1 MIGDVTRALVPTN
14 TEPEMR
20 RRVCEAFVSS
30 EVYSVSW
37 IGRYLPERDDVIPNA
52 SAGIAE
58 QTLEDVSIAAE
69 SPRAE
74 LTTEAVR
81 TRELT
86 VRRDLVD
93 DPPCEEWRNHAL
105 EHDYRTCAAIPLVY
119 EETLY
124 GVLQLATDRP
134 HGFGTSEREALTEL
148 GVTIAYA
155 LDDAE
160 SPANTDR
167 DEREGAAEEMTE
179 VPIES
184 EQKRRLYETI
194 ISSTPDLVYAFD
206 LDYRFIFAN
215 DALLEMWGQTYD
227 ESIGNTLRENGYEPW
242 HAEMHER
249 EIDRV
254 VETKEPIRGEVAFE
268 HVERGRRIYDYIFAP
283 VLDDEGEVEIIA
295 GTTRDITERKE
306 AEEALQKSK
315 ERFRALVTASS
326 DVVYRMSPDWSEMH
340 ELEGKEFIADTQ
352 ESTSDWLDKYIH
364 PDDQERVTAAIDEAI
379 RSKST
384 FELEHQV
391 EQVDGSLGWTFS
403 RAVPMLDEDGDI
415 VEWIGMASDI
425 TERKAYERE
434 LEQTNAQLKRSNR
447 ELKRFAHAASHDL
460 QEPLRMVSSYLQL
473 LEQRYGDDLDADA
486 TEFIEFAVDGADRM
500 RAMVDALLEYSQV
513 STRENDFETVDCEA
527 VLEQATENLQMA
539 IEEREASIT
548 SDELPTVSGDERQLI
563 QLFQNLL
570 DNAITYAGDAPPT
583 VHVSAERGDG
593 EWLFSVR
600 DNGIGIDPEET
611 DDIFA
616 VFNRLH
622 APDEYG
628 GTGIGL
634 AICKRIVTIHD
645 GRIWVESEPGEGTTF
660 FFTIPDSTG
669 EGTT

>member
-1 MIGDVTRALVPTN
+1 MVPTI

-30 EVYSVSW
+30 EVYSDAW

-58 QTLEDVSIAAE
+58 QTLEDVPIATE

-74 LTTEAVR
+74 LTNEAVR
-81 TRELT
+81 TREIT

-93 DPPCEEWRNHAL
+93 DPPCEEWRDHAL

-119 EETLY
+119 EGTLY

-134 HGFGTSEREALTEL
+134 RGFETTERESLAEL

-167 DEREGAAEEMTE
+167 DESAEAVEEMME
-179 VPIES
+179 VPIEA

-249 EIDRV
+249 EIDRI

-268 HVERGRRIYDYIFAP
+268 HAERGRRIYDYIFAP

-340 ELEGKEFIADTQ
+340 ELQGKEFIADTQ

-364 PDDQERVTAAIDEAI
+364 PDDQECVTAAIDEAI
-379 RSKST
+379 RTKST
-384 FELEHQV
+384 FELEHQI

-403 RAVPMLDEDGDI
+403 RAIPMLDEDGEI
-415 VEWIGMASDI
+415 VEWVGMASDI
-425 TERKAYERE
+425 TDRKEYERE

-473 LEQRYGDDLDADA
+473 LEQRYGDDLDAEA
-486 TEFIEFAVDGADRM
+486 KEFIEFAVDGADRM
-500 RAMVDALLEYSQV
+500 REMVDALLEYSQV
-513 STRENDFETVDCEA
+513 STRGNDFETVDCEA
-527 VLEQATENLQMA
+527 VLEQATGNLQMA
-539 IEEREASIT
+539 IEEHEATVT

-583 VHVSAERGDG
+583 VHVSAERRDG

-600 DNGIGIDPEET
+600 DEGIGIDPEKTE
-611 DDIFA
+611 DIFE

-622 APDEYG
+622 TPDEYG

-634 AICKRIVTIHD
+634 AICKRIVTTHD
-645 GRIWVESEPGEGTTF
+645 GRIWVESDPGEGTTF
-660 FFTIPDSTG
+660 FFTIPDGAGG
-669 EGTT
+669 ETT

>member
-1 MIGDVTRALVPTN
+1 MSRGGKQSITDAIGDVTRALVPTI

-20 RRVCEAFVSS
+20 QHVCEAFVAS
-30 EVYSVSW
+30 EVYSVAW
-37 IGRYLPERDDVIPNA
+37 IGRYLPERDDVVPNA

-58 QTLEDVSIAAE
+58 
-69 SPRAE
+69 
-74 LTTEAVR
+74 LTNEAVR
-81 TRELT
+81 TQEIT
-86 VRRDLVD
+86 VRRNLVD
-93 DPPCEEWRNHAL
+93 DPPCDEWRDHAL

-119 EETLY
+119 EGTLY

-134 HGFGTSEREALTEL
+134 RGFETTEQESLAEL

-167 DEREGAAEEMTE
+167 DESAEAAEEMTE
-179 VPIES
+179 VPIEA

-249 EIDRV
+249 EIDRI

-268 HVERGRRIYDYIFAP
+268 HAEHGRRIYDYIFAP

-379 RSKST
+379 QTKST
-384 FELEHQV
+384 FELEHQI

-403 RAVPMLDEDGDI
+403 RAVPMLDEDGEI
-415 VEWIGMASDI
+415 VEWVGMASDI
-425 TERKAYERE
+425 TDRKEYERE
-434 LEQTNAQLKRSNR
+434 LEQTNAQLKRSNQ

-513 STRENDFETVDCEA
+513 STRENDFESVDCEV
-527 VLEQATENLQMA
+527 VLEQATENLRMA

-570 DNAITYAGDAPPT
+570 DNAITYAGDEPPT
-583 VHVSAERGDG
+583 VHVSAERRDG

-600 DNGIGIDPEET
+600 DDGIGIDPEKTE
-611 DDIFA
+611 DIFE

-634 AICKRIVTIHD
+634 AICKRIVMTHD
-645 GRIWVESEPGEGTTF
+645 GRIWVESDPGEGTTF
-660 FFTIPDSTG
+660 SFTIPDGTG
-669 EGTT
+669 GETT